1 MELFLQIL
9 AYTIPALIVFI
20 VVYVMLRNFT
30 KEENARR
37 RYLLAKESQKTTLP
51 IRLNAYE
58 RMVLFLERIS
68 PDSLL
73 VRLQDDTL
81 TALQYHASLLIDIRA
96 EYEHNVA
103 QQVYVS
109 DEAWSVIRNAKENIV
124 QLINACAAKVPPEV
138 PSAQLANVI
147 LATYNQSEDSP
158 TQLAISFVKNEI
170 KKYFV

>member
-1 MELFLQIL
+1 MELLLQIL
-9 AYTIPALIVFI
+9 AYLLPALVVFM
-20 VVYVMLRNFT
+20 VVYIMLRNFT

-37 RYLLAKESQKTTLP
+37 KYLLAKESQKTTLP

-103 QQVYVS
+103 QQVYIS
-109 DEAWSVIRNAKENIV
+109 DEAWSMVKNAKENII
-124 QLINACAAKVPPEV
+124 QLINACAAKVPPEA
-138 PSAQLANVI
+138 PSAQLAQVI
-147 LATYNQSEDSP
+147 LSTYNNSETSP
-158 TQLAISFVKNEI
+158 TLLAISYIKNEI

>member
-81 TALQYHASLLIDIRA
+81 TALQYHASLL
-96 EYEHNVA
+96 
-103 QQVYVS
+103 
-109 DEAWSVIRNAKENIV
+109 
-124 QLINACAAKVPPEV
+124 
-138 PSAQLANVI
+138 
-147 LATYNQSEDSP
+147 
-158 TQLAISFVKNEI
+158 
-170 KKYFV
+170 

>member
-9 AYTIPALIVFI
+9 AYTVPAIVVFV

-30 KEENARR
+30 REENARR
-37 RYLLAKESQKTTLP
+37 RYLLAKEGQKTTLP

-73 VRLQDDTL
+73 VRLQDDSL
-81 TALQYHASLLIDIRA
+81 TALQYHATLLIDIRA

-109 DEAWSVIRNAKENIV
+109 DEAWSVIKNAKENII
-124 QLINACAAKVPPEV
+124 QLVNACAAQVPPEA
-138 PSAQLANVI
+138 PSAQLAQVI
-147 LATYNQSEDSP
+147 LNTYNSAEDSP
-158 TQLAISFVKNEI
+158 TLLAISFIKSEI